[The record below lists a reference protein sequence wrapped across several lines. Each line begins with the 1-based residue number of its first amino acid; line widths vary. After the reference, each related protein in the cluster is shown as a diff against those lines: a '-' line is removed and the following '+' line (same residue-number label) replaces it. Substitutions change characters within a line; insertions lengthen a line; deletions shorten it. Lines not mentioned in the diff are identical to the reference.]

1 MRASLEHEDL
11 TAMAKEVSKLLAPLL
26 KKTEQ
31 GSGNDTIFN
40 LKEISEYIKL
50 PKSWI
55 YRQTSERT
63 IPFIKAGRY
72 VLFKKSEIDEWLEEK
87 SVNPIPKT

>member
-1 MRASLEHEDL
+1 MKSTLENEDR
-11 TAMAKEVSKLLAPLL
+11 TEIAKEVYKLLVPLF

-40 LKEISEYIKL
+40 LKELSEYIKL
-50 PKSWI
+50 PETWI
-55 YRQTSERT
+55 YRKTSERT

-72 VLFKKSEIDEWLEEK
+72 VLFKKYEIDKWLEEK
-87 SVNPIPKT
+87 SVNPLPKH

>member
-1 MRASLEHEDL
+1 MQSTLEKEDL
-11 TAMAKEVSKLLAPLL
+11 TAIAKEVSKLLAPLF

-40 LKEISEYIKL
+40 LKELSEYTKL
-50 PKSWI
+50 STTWI
-55 YRQTSERT
+55 YRQTSERK

-72 VLFKKSEIDEWLEEK
+72 VLFKKTDIDNWLEEK
-87 SVNPIPKT
+87 SIKPIP

>member
-1 MRASLEHEDL
+1 MQSTLEKEDL
-11 TAMAKEVSKLLAPLL
+11 TAIAKEVSKLLAPLF

-31 GSGNDTIFN
+31 SSGNDTIFN
-40 LKEISEYIKL
+40 LKELSEYTKL
-50 PKSWI
+50 STTWI
-55 YRQTSERT
+55 YRQTSDRT

-72 VLFKKSEIDEWLEEK
+72 VLFKKTEIDKWLEEK

>member
-1 MRASLEHEDL
+1 MQSKLEKEDL
-11 TAMAKEVSKLLAPLL
+11 TAIAKEVSALLAPLI
-26 KKTEQ
+26 KKTAQ

-40 LKEISEYIKL
+40 LKELSEYIKL

-72 VLFKKSEIDEWLEEK
+72 VRFKKYEIDKWLEEK
-87 SVNPIPKT
+87 SVNPIPKH

>member
-1 MRASLEHEDL
+1 MQSTLEKEDL
-11 TAMAKEVSKLLAPLL
+11 TAIAKEVSKLLAPLF

-55 YRQTSERT
+55 YRKTSDRT

-72 VLFKKSEIDEWLEEK
+72 VLFKKPEIDKWLEEK
-87 SVNPIPKT
+87 SVNPIPKH